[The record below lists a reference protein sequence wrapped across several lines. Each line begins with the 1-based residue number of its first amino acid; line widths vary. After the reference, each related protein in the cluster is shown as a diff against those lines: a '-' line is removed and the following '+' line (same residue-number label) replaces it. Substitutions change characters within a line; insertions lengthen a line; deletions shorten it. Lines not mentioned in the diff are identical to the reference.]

1 METCL
6 REAKEETAKPVIELP
21 IRDGNMPTDD
31 SAPANAIM
39 SVSYTHLDVYKRQGW
54 KRTERSSLTSAPAWL
69 LNFL

>member
-1 METCL
+1 METSLL
-6 REAKEETAKPVIELP
+6 RKRKARKPLVIELPIRDGNTQESRRLHVGFILVIELP

-39 SVSYTHLDVYKRQGW
+39 
-54 KRTERSSLTSAPAWL
+54 L